1 MAILSISIDGET
13 LRRLNAI
20 QHVLGFKSRSKLLRN
35 AVLGVLNEYETLESL
50 RGNVQSVFVLTYK
63 KNEKG
68 HVFELLHKFEDS
80 IRTELHQH
88 SGGTCIDVLGVNA
101 SAEGTRKLFGALKKC
116 KCVFAVN
123 CTVVSRA
130 K

>member
-1 MAILSISIDGET
+1 MAILSISIDDET
-13 LRRLNAI
+13 LERLNSI
-20 QHVLGFKSRSKLLRN
+20 QRVLGFKSRSKLLRN
-35 AVLGVLNEYETLESL
+35 AVLGALKEYETLESL
-50 RGNVQSVFVLTYK
+50 TGNVQSVFVLTYK
-63 KNEKG
+63 QREKS
-68 HVFELLHKFEDS
+68 HVSDLLHKFEGS
-80 IRTELHQH
+80 IQAELHQH

-123 CTVVSRA
+123 CTVVGRA